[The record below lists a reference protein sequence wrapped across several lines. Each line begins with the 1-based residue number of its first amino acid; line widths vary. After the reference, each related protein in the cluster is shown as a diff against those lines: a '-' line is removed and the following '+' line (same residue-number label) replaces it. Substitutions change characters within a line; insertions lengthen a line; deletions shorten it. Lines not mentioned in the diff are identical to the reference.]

1 MRDELLGG
9 LIWFN
14 EEYGNIQ
21 VAKREEAKWNR
32 KGSYL
37 TSRSQK
43 GICPVCRKKSQKD
56 TCLFCRHRTLQNQTG
71 EHNKYLTELCTFLKC
86 HCELGKKITNMST
99 VERLNTVEVC
109 SSVWKIPKVS
119 NALLHWYQIFQQ
131 ERLQWGT
138 HESLWGTVIPEP
150 NVTGSIYEGCWWRLQ
165 LREGSSAKK
174 ICMRSENKNKCPFGL
189 NWVEVLIYDGI
200 LVVFCLCNGTA
211 VAKDIFRIWFS

>member
-1 MRDELLGG
+1 MRAELLGG
-9 LIWFN
+9 FIWFN

-56 TCLFCRHRTLQNQTG
+56 TCLFCRNRTLQNQTG
-71 EHNKYLTELCTFLKC
+71 EPNKYLTELCTFLEC
-86 HCELGKKITNMST
+86 HCELGKKTTNKST

-109 SSVWKIPKVS
+109 SSVWKMPKVS
-119 NALLHWYQIFQQ
+119 NALLHWHQIFQQ
-131 ERLQWGT
+131 ERLLWGT

-150 NVTGSIYEGCWWRLQ
+150 NVTFMRDAGGGCS
-165 LREGSSAKK
+165 SSAKK

-189 NWVEVLIYDGI
+189 NWVEVLTYNGI
-200 LVVFCLCNGTA
+200 LVVLLF
-211 VAKDIFRIWFS
+211 V